1 MCLAVFGKVIDVG
14 GTDVSASAIV
24 DMGGS
29 PRRISLAMLDGV
41 EPGMWVTV
49 HSGYAL
55 SILPED
61 EALSL
66 AAITDELEAG

>member
-1 MCLAVFGKVIDVG
+1 MCLAVFGRVMVVE
-14 GTDVSASAIV
+14 GTDVSASATV

-29 PRRISLAMLDGV
+29 LRRVSLAMLDGV

-55 SILPED
+55 SILPEE